1 MYKTKD
7 LNLRLIECNKLL
19 KNRIL
24 ELEEHLDKM
33 TAIACA
39 GLNQSLDVI
48 KSKDDV
54 AIEELDELFKD
65 IEDLYKIN

>member
-1 MYKTKD
+1 
-7 LNLRLIECNKLL
+7 L

-39 GLNQSLDVI
+39 GLNQSLDVV
-48 KSKDDV
+48 KNKDDV
-54 AIEELDELFKD
+54 AIEEWEELFKN

>member
-1 MYKTKD
+1 MEN
-7 LNLRLIECNKLL
+7 LNLRLIKCNKLL

-24 ELEEHLDKM
+24 ELENHLDKI
-33 TAIACA
+33 TEIACLS
-39 GLNQSLDVI
+39 LNQSLEEI

-54 AIEELDELFKD
+54 AIGEWEELFKD